1 MFVKDVRLQIALTL
15 GAIAVI
21 SLIRFFSLTI
31 FLSFIISLVGTL
43 LIESLF
49 LYFTKKKIFLSYS
62 AIITGLLIFLIW
74 QSDSLWTYLLA
85 AVLAIS
91 SKYILKLGP
100 KHIFNPAAFGL
111 LTSSIITGTPVAWW
125 GASWNILLIL
135 ILYIGTLPVL
145 KRLRRLYIVGGFLLF
160 YFIFSILT
168 TQNIQTIQFLID
180 GTVILFALIML
191 PEPQTSPI
199 SGHWLKKFGVYVALI
214 MIVLINVLKYLPNI
228 NIDPLLLS
236 LLIGDLL
243 SVLLIKLQSRP
254 ITIPPPTQ
262 NVS

>member
-31 FLSFIISLVGTL
+31 LLSFIISLVGTL

-49 LYFTKKKIFLSYS
+49 LF
-62 AIITGLLIFLIW
+62 W

-125 GASWNILLIL
+125 GASWNIL
-135 ILYIGTLPVL
+135 
-145 KRLRRLYIVGGFLLF
+145 
-160 YFIFSILT
+160 
-168 TQNIQTIQFLID
+168 
-180 GTVILFALIML
+180 
-191 PEPQTSPI
+191 
-199 SGHWLKKFGVYVALI
+199 
-214 MIVLINVLKYLPNI
+214 
-228 NIDPLLLS
+228 
-236 LLIGDLL
+236 
-243 SVLLIKLQSRP
+243 
-254 ITIPPPTQ
+254 
-262 NVS
+262 